1 MASCNGFLEV
11 IPGSDDFNINNNN
24 RWFNG
29 FLEVMTST

>member
-1 MASCNGFLEV
+1 MEEPLV
-11 IPGSDDFNINNNN
+11 QWLPGSDDFNLTNKN